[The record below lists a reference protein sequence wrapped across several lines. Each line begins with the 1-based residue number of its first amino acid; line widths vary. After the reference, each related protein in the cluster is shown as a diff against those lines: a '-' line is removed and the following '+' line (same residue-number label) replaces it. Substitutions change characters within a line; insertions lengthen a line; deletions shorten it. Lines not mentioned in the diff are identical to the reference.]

1 MGKCLTPWRA
11 HAHGDCGKGMLAP
24 RCLGQSRLVSPYRLF
39 ACAAVRKVLR
49 CRFAVAYNHV

>member
-1 MGKCLTPWRA
+1 MTPWRA